1 MNNVNINTKAQR
13 HKTMNTK
20 QTINAF
26 LTLPLRGSWW
36 GLFILLFFIF
46 CSNNST
52 IEIKETSLSRIDS
65 MPNHPSPYKI
75 LDWHD
80 KAMNFDAI
88 IFDHSATGEYQP
100 FIWLDSAGRN
110 ISQTTFGLYTVIGD
124 VRQGPKVNN
133 GEFHEAIN
141 SMGALLSAG
150 LIGIDKTNQ
159 NGFNYV
165 EMVQNYFNSDNG
177 WNIMMN
183 NTCSEVALL
192 GGGYGRDWWY
202 DVFPNVLYY
211 ALCNVFPD
219 VNRADSLQH
228 IIAEQF
234 FKADSVLNGNY
245 DYSYFD
251 YSQMKGMRNHIVY
264 QQDAAAGHA
273 FVLLSA
279 YQKYNDERYYNGAV
293 SALNALFS
301 QKESRFYEVLM
312 PFGAYTAARL
322 NAEHGTNYDINQ
334 ILKWTFDGCQA
345 KDGRYGWGIINDTW
359 GDFDVSGIQGSL
371 THDGGYG
378 FLMNTFDMA
387 WPLVPMV
394 RYEPQY
400 ACAIGKWMLNA
411 ANAARLFYPYEVP
424 DKNQWL
430 PQKKAITKNV
440 IAYEGLKKTDVY
452 DKEELKEESPVALGD
467 GPHWVVG
474 QPNISMFSIYG
485 SAHSGI
491 FGAIIKKTNV
501 EQIIQLDCLAT
512 DFYRAKS
519 YPTFL
524 YYNPYEEEKI
534 VEYFNEEA
542 EVDLYDA
549 LTHTTVAKN
558 VSSKGKFTIQGNKAR
573 LIVAIPSGSKIKKH
587 ENKYFANDIAI
598 AYQ

>member
-1 MNNVNINTKAQR
+1 MKANFIKMIPR
-13 HKTMNTK
+13 LC
-20 QTINAF
+20 F
-26 LTLPLRGSWW
+26 SVL
-36 GLFILLFFIF
+36 ILLLLLSS
-46 CSNNST
+46 CSYNSVD
-52 IEIKETSLSRIDS
+52 EVKETSLVCVDF
-65 MPNHPSPYKI
+65 MPNHPRPYKM

-80 KAMNFDAI
+80 KAVNFDNVV
-88 IFDHSATGEYQP
+88 FNHSATGKYQP
-100 FIWLDSAGRN
+100 FIWLDPAQRN

-124 VRQGPKVNN
+124 VRQGTDVNN

-141 SMGALLSAG
+141 SMGALLGAG
-150 LIGIDKTNQ
+150 LVGIDKTNQ

-165 EMVQNYFNSDNG
+165 EMVQNYFNSDTG

-183 NTCSEVALL
+183 NTCPEVAQL

-211 ALCNVFPD
+211 AICDVFPG
-219 VNRADSLQH
+219 VNRADSLQY

-234 FKADSVLNGNY
+234 CKADSVLNGNY
-245 DYSYFD
+245 NYSFFD
-251 YSQMKGMRNHIVY
+251 YHRMKGMRNHIPY

-273 FVLLSA
+273 YVLLSA
-279 YQKYNDERYYNGAV
+279 YQKYGDERYYKGAV
-293 SALNALFS
+293 SATNALFS

-322 NAEHGTNYDINQ
+322 NAEHGANYDVNQ
-334 ILKWTFDGCQA
+334 ILKWTFEGCKA
-345 KDGRYGWGIINDTW
+345 KDGRYGWGVINDTW
-359 GDFDVSGIQGSL
+359 GDFDVSGIVGSS
-371 THDGGYG
+371 TDGGGYG

-411 ANAARLFYPYEVP
+411 ANAARLFYPYEIP

-430 PQKKAITKNV
+430 PNEKAITKNV

-452 DKEELKEESPVALGD
+452 DKEELKGVSPVALGD
-467 GPHWVVG
+467 GPHWVTG

-501 EQIIQLDCLAT
+501 EQILQLDCLAT
-512 DFYRAKS
+512 DFYKNKA
-519 YPTFL
+519 YPTYL
-524 YYNPYEEEKI
+524 YYNPYQEDKTIEFFSAKGK
-534 VEYFNEEA
+534 
-542 EVDLYDA
+542 VDLYDA
-549 LTHTTVAKN
+549 LSHKIVAKN
-558 VSSKGKFTIQGNKAR
+558 VDQKSKFIIHGNSAS
-573 LIVAIPSGSKIKKH
+573 LIVAIPSGSKIEKLGTKH
-587 ENKYFANDIAI
+587 FVNDIVI